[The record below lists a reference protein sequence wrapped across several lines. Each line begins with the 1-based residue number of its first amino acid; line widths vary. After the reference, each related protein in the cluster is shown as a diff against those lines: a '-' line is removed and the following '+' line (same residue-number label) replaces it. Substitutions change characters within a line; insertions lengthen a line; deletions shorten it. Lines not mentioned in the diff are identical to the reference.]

1 MKRVQSN
8 IINVGFTI
16 MNPSQEVRDGQ
27 GRSKKVKAQGLE
39 INQAVVNGV
48 NAGVTVRTINGGQKS
63 ATIKL
68 DTEALEDLLTAVNEV
83 LAVTAEAPDSTEEN

>member
-83 LAVTAEAPDSTEEN
+83 LAVNTESPDFTEEN

>member
-16 MNPSQEVRDGQ
+16 MNPTQQVKDGQ
-27 GRSKKVKAQGLE
+27 GRIKNVKAQGLE

-68 DTEALEDLLTAVNEV
+68 DNEALVDLLTAVNEV
-83 LAVTAEAPDSTEEN
+83 LAVNPEATEGK

>member
-16 MNPSQEVRDGQ
+16 MNPPQEVRDGQ
-27 GRSKKVKAQGLE
+27 GRSKKIKAQGLE

-48 NAGVTVRTINGGQKS
+48 NAGVTLRTINGGQKS

-68 DTEALEDLLTAVNEV
+68 DTEALTDLLTAVNEV
-83 LAVTAEAPDSTEEN
+83 LAVTPEATTSEEK

>member
-16 MNPSQEVRDGQ
+16 MNPAQSVKDGQ
-27 GRSKKVKAQGLE
+27 GRTKKVKDQGLE
-39 INQAVVNGV
+39 INQAVVNGT
-48 NAGVTVRTINGGQKS
+48 NAGVTLRTINGGQKS

-68 DTEALEDLLTAVNEV
+68 DEEALMDLLTAVTEV
-83 LAVTAEAPDSTEEN
+83 LAVNDTASTEV